1 MKILTDKELINII
14 NNLVEEK
21 IEINKEFL
29 RFSFYEVMIKEKIP
43 ERQEN
48 DFLQLARTKLNNMG
62 YSVFVHG
69 QEFAYNDVK
78 MRVQT
83 NELLIAIKNK

>member
-1 MKILTDKELINII
+1 MNILSDKELINII

-21 IEINKEFL
+21 IKINKEFL

-48 DFLQLARTKLNNMG
+48 DFLQLARTKLTNIG
-62 YSVFVHG
+62 YSVFVHR
-69 QEFAYNDVK
+69 QEYVYNDVK
-78 MRVQT
+78 MKVQI
-83 NELLIAIKNK
+83 NELLIAIKK

>member
-1 MKILTDKELINII
+1 MNILSDKELINII

-21 IEINKEFL
+21 IKINKEFL

-48 DFLQLARTKLNNMG
+48 DFLQLARTKLTNIG
-62 YSVFVHG
+62 YSVFVNR
-69 QEFAYNDVK
+69 QEYVYNDVK
-78 MRVQT
+78 MKVQI
-83 NELLIAIKNK
+83 NELLIAIKK